1 MKDKLI
7 SLDNVSVAYGKNVVL
22 DKISLDIVKGD
33 YIGIVGPNGAGKT
46 TLIKVILG
54 LLPIK
59 EGAVIYHGHRRLRIG
74 YLPQV
79 VLTNDRLFPARVDEI
94 VAVGLL
100 GEKKHP
106 KRITKEDKESVRQIL
121 EEMGIGHLAKRR
133 IGDLSGG
140 QQQRVFLAR
149 ALVNHPQLLILDE
162 PTSALDPKVRDDFF
176 DLINQI
182 HKAEETA
189 ILLISH
195 DIHAMESRAESILKI
210 DQQMIE
216 FGKKEHHG
224 EAASC

>member
-7 SLDNVSVAYGKNVVL
+7 SLERVSVAYGKNVVL
-22 DKISLDIVKGD
+22 DKISLDICRGD

-59 EGAVIYHGHRRLRIG
+59 EGTLTYHGKQRLRIG

-106 KRITKEDKESVRQIL
+106 KSITKKDKENVKAVL
-121 EEMGIGHLAKRR
+121 EEMGIGHLAKHR

-176 DLINQI
+176 QLINQI
-182 HKAEETA
+182 HEAEQTA

-195 DIHAMESRAESILKI
+195 DIHAMEARAKSILKI

-216 FGKKEHHG
+216 FGKTEDHG
-224 EAASC
+224 EAHV